1 STPDTP
7 PTRTTTPRYTTTPRT
22 PYVKR
27 SVEGKEKIDQCK
39 SCSVV
44 RCAGGPETMKCTY
57 GIVKDWCGC
66 CYTCGLGPGSPCG
79 RDVGVCG
86 TGLVC
91 RNGTCV
97 LSRIR
102 QG

>member
-1 STPDTP
+1 MA
-7 PTRTTTPRYTTTPRT
+7 TTAAVAPLLLLCFLFTI
-22 PYVKR
+22 V